1 MKFLTTW
8 KTQPGT
14 FNATIARFLETG
26 GAPPA
31 GIRMLHRFHG
41 MNGTG
46 IVVSESDDPKAMFQ
60 WVAQWG
66 DVIELNV
73 TPCVDDADAGA
84 VLASLGKR

>member
-1 MKFLTTW
+1 MRFLTTW

-14 FNATIARFLETG
+14 FSATIARFMESG
-26 GAPPA
+26 GAPPS
-31 GIRMLHRFHG
+31 GVRMLHRWHG

-46 IVVSESDDPKAMFQ
+46 IVVSESDDPKAIFQ
-60 WVAQWG
+60 WVAQWA

-84 VLASLGKR
+84 VLATLVKR